1 MSKTHSEGWT
11 VGQEVCVV
19 ITLNVRGEPKPRTAT
34 ITKIGRIW
42 IHLDGGKE
50 RFDAETCR
58 IDGRGYSSP
67 GKVYLHED
75 DYLQSTAA
83 QREWASFYRGL
94 RFSIPHNLT
103 LEDVRKLKAI
113 VTP

>member
-1 MSKTHSEGWT
+1 MSKIHPECWA

-19 ITLNVRGEPKPRTAT
+19 ITLNVRGEIKPRTAT
-34 ITKIGRIW
+34 ITKIGRVW
-42 IHLDGGKE
+42 IYLDGGKE

-58 IDGRGYSSP
+58 VDGGGYSSP

-75 DYLQSTAA
+75 DYLKSTAA
-83 QREWASFYRGL
+83 QSEWFSFWRGL
-94 RFSIPHNLT
+94 SSSVPSHLT

-113 VTP
+113 LTP